1 MKNQEAHDIQLRKE
15 FKLTCQLAKD
25 LTPRL
30 KSLMSEV
37 NKLHNIDRAN
47 QYFGVN
53 MQKILKV
60 FVRKNF
66 MHEEINQ
73 VYLSLEDLQELSTFS
88 PPTTP
93 TMSPSIIPSETPPLF
108 QINYKEGATS
118 FKAQRRR
125 SLMIYEGY

>member
-1 MKNQEAHDIQLRKE
+1 
-15 FKLTCQLAKD
+15 
-25 LTPRL
+25 
-30 KSLMSEV
+30 MSEV

-66 MHEEINQ
+66 THEEINQ
-73 VYLSLEDLQELSTFS
+73 VYLSLDDLQELSTFS

-93 TMSPSIIPSETPPLF
+93 AMSPSTIPSETPPFFSNQL
-108 QINYKEGATS
+108 
-118 FKAQRRR
+118 QRR
-125 SLMIYEGY
+125 SDKLQGTKTEKSDDL